1 MSGGSKL
8 AAGKLGGSISHF
20 LSNKI
25 QIQGVK
31 MKNSGVQM
39 NLEIISPIIFFLL
52 NYNLRVVFTSLDVST
67 CRLTFVSVYC
77 IH

>member
-31 MKNSGVQM
+31 MNKIQIQGVQM
-39 NLEIISPIIFFLL
+39 NG
-52 NYNLRVVFTSLDVST
+52 
-67 CRLTFVSVYC
+67 
-77 IH
+77 

>member
-31 MKNSGVQM
+31 MNKIQIQGVQM
-39 NLEIISPIIFFLL
+39 NPLNPHLMGALRTVSAPHKKVQAIWHICPIIL
-52 NYNLRVVFTSLDVST
+52 
-67 CRLTFVSVYC
+67 
-77 IH
+77 

>member
-25 QIQGVK
+25 QMQGVK
-31 MKNSGVQM
+31 MNKLQIDRTRTGVF
-39 NLEIISPIIFFLL
+39 NVIWPLAR
-52 NYNLRVVFTSLDVST
+52 N
-67 CRLTFVSVYC
+67 
-77 IH
+77 